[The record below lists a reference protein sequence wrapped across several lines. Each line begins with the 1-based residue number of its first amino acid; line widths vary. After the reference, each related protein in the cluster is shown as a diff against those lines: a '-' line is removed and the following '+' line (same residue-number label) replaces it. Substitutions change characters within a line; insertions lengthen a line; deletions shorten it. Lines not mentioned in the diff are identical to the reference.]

1 MQGSQTS
8 PELITKVFELL
19 ANGRTATSACKEVGI
34 SFSALYNACNR
45 NGETREAYA
54 RAQQSFFEAIG
65 YEIMDIADTTDGDP
79 HNKRVRID
87 ARREYLGAFV
97 PAWSKKISVEL
108 TNKGDAR
115 LAEQRADQRLLRYQ
129 DKVALGQVIEV
140 IPTLLPCIADTQSAN
155 AIDNPPEVDAPSI
168 FS

>member
-1 MQGSQTS
+1 MAGYTTP
-8 PELITKVFELL
+8 PELITKVFELV

-34 SFSALYNACNR
+34 SFSALYNACGR
-45 NGETREAYA
+45 NGETKEAYS

-65 YEIMDIADTTDGDP
+65 YEIMDIADSHGDP

-97 PAWSKKISVEL
+97 PAWSKKVSIEL
-108 TNKGDAR
+108 TTKGDAR
-115 LAEQRADQRLLRYQ
+115 LAEQRADLRLLRYQ

-140 IPTLLPCIADTQSAN
+140 IPQLLPSVADYESAHTV
-155 AIDNPPEVDAPSI
+155 DNPPEVDAPSL